1 MKNIRIL
8 IALDFNSQDNNNFF
22 NCLKKSSIKFDF
34 NEFKKKKTL
43 NNLENNLEKIILKNK
58 ITHIIIQSF
67 LWFDYEIL
75 KNLKEKYNL
84 NLILLSG
91 DCNYLY
97 KSLNFYIG
105 GIFDLILTVEKR
117 FEYKY
122 QKHGIKSKFFIFPL
136 SVDFRKNVKKIY
148 DVSFVGNTKRK
159 HKREYYLNHLD
170 ILKNKYKLKIITNKF
185 INQKDLLKI
194 IRQSKI
200 SLNFTGRT
208 NYSWTN
214 FFSDSKNTFKSRALD
229 IISQKTF
236 CLSEHDYSTK
246 KLIKS
251 GNGIIYFNNE
261 IELISKIKYYLQN
274 EDRINLVIKNFKS
287 SFLRKYNKNEF
298 IKTILKILKKTRKRK
313 KLILKDSLF
322 LKLFR
327 FIYYVKRLIQFN
339 SFGEFCYLNKKII
352 TNFLK

>member
-1 MKNIRIL
+1 M
-8 IALDFNSQDNNNFF
+8 
-22 NCLKKSSIKFDF
+22 
-34 NEFKKKKTL
+34 
-43 NNLENNLEKIILKNK
+43 KNK

-67 LWFDYEIL
+67 LWFDYIFL

-136 SVDFRKNVKKIY
+136 SVDLRKNVKKIY

-208 NYSWTN
+208 SDYSN
-214 FFSDSKNTFKSRALD
+214 IFSDSKNAFKGRALD

-261 IELISKIKYYLQN
+261 IELISKN
-274 EDRINLVIKNFKS
+274 
-287 SFLRKYNKNEF
+287 
-298 IKTILKILKKTRKRK
+298 KILLTK
-313 KLILKDSLF
+313 
-322 LKLFR
+322 
-327 FIYYVKRLIQFN
+327 
-339 SFGEFCYLNKKII
+339 
-352 TNFLK
+352 

>member
-105 GIFDLILTVEKR
+105 GIFDLILTPDILYTHKYKR
-117 FEYKY
+117 LGANSEFFLYPKNLNYK
-122 QKHGIKSKFFIFPL
+122 KKVKRIF
-136 SVDFRKNVKKIY
+136 
-148 DVSFVGNTKRK
+148 DVSFVGNTLHK

-208 NYSWTN
+208 SDYSN
-214 FFSDSKNTFKSRALD
+214 IFSDSKNAFKGRALD

-274 EDRINLVIKNFKS
+274 EDKIQTIINNIDQFFLLKYSKKKYYDTIIRSIITTKN
-287 SFLRKYNKNEF
+287 
-298 IKTILKILKKTRKRK
+298 RK